1 MNLRVLIIDDDVRI
15 AEIHRLY
22 VEKIEGFEVVGIAN
36 SLEDAQSQLDVL
48 EPDLLLLDIFF
59 PEGSGLEFL
68 KKARMHSKKVDV
80 IPITAAKEVNL
91 FNEAIHGGVFDYIL
105 KPVVFSRFLK
115 TLERY
120 RQTKN
125 QLLNIDQ
132 LDQSEVDRAL
142 HTHTASEDLSK
153 FQELPKG
160 IDKLTLEKV
169 QQVLSSVQI
178 PGLTSEE
185 VASHIG
191 ASRTTVR
198 RYLEYLVSQMILDVD
213 ISYGGVGRPERR
225 YFRKKR

>member
-1 MNLRVLIIDDDVRI
+1 M
-15 AEIHRLY
+15 
-22 VEKIEGFEVVGIAN
+22 
-36 SLEDAQSQLDVL
+36 
-48 EPDLLLLDIFF
+48 
-59 PEGSGLEFL
+59 
-68 KKARMHSKKVDV
+68 
-80 IPITAAKEVNL
+80 
-91 FNEAIHGGVFDYIL
+91 FNDAIHGGVFDYIL
-105 KPVVFSRFLK
+105 KPVVFTRFQK

-142 HTHTASEDLSK
+142 HKASVDLSK

-169 QQVLSSVQI
+169 QQVLSLVQS

-185 VASHIG
+185 VAFQIG
-191 ASRTTVR
+191 AIRTPVR

-225 YFRKKR
+225 YFINKH

>member
-15 AEIHRLY
+15 AEIHRRY

-36 SLEDAQSQLDVL
+36 NLEDAQSQVDVL

-105 KPVVFSRFLK
+105 KPVVFTRFQK

-142 HTHTASEDLSK
+142 HTASQDWSK

-169 QQVLSSVQI
+169 QQVLSSVQS

-185 VASHIG
+185 VSSQIG

-225 YFRKKR
+225 YFGKKH

>member
-15 AEIHRLY
+15 AEIHRQY
-22 VEKIEGFEVVGIAN
+22 VEKIEGFEVVGISN
-36 SLEDAQSQLDVL
+36 NLEDAQCQLDVL

-59 PEGSGLEFL
+59 PEGNGLGFL
-68 KKARMHSKKVDV
+68 KKARMHNKKVDV

-105 KPVVFSRFLK
+105 KPVVFSRFQK

-120 RQTKN
+120 QQTKN

-142 HTHTASEDLSK
+142 HTANQDRGMFKEFH
-153 FQELPKG
+153 KG

-169 QQVLSSVQI
+169 QQVLSSVQS

-185 VASHIG
+185 VASQIG

-198 RYLEYLVSQMILDVD
+198 RYLEYLVSQMILNVD

-225 YFRKKR
+225 YFINKH

>member
-1 MNLRVLIIDDDVRI
+1 MNLRVLIIDDDIRI
-15 AEIHRLY
+15 AEIHRRY

-36 SLEDAQSQLDVL
+36 NLEDAQSQLDVL

-68 KKARMHSKKVDV
+68 KKARMHSKQVDV

-91 FNEAIHGGVFDYIL
+91 FKEAIYGGVFDYIL
-105 KPVVFSRFLK
+105 KPVVFTRFQT

-142 HTHTASEDLSK
+142 HTASQDWSK

-169 QQVLSSVQI
+169 QQFLI
-178 PGLTSEE
+178 
-185 VASHIG
+185 
-191 ASRTTVR
+191 TV
-198 RYLEYLVSQMILDVD
+198 I
-213 ISYGGVGRPERR
+213 
-225 YFRKKR
+225 

>member
-1 MNLRVLIIDDDVRI
+1 MNLRVLIIDDDIRI
-15 AEIHRLY
+15 AEIHRRY

-36 SLEDAQSQLDVL
+36 NLEDAQSQLDVL

-68 KKARMHSKKVDV
+68 KKARMHSKQVDV

-91 FNEAIHGGVFDYIL
+91 FNEAIYGGVFDYIL
-105 KPVVFSRFLK
+105 KPVVFTRFQT

-142 HTHTASEDLSK
+142 HTASGDLSK

-160 IDKLTLEKV
+160 IDRLTLEKV
-169 QQVLSSVQI
+169 QQVLSSVQS

-185 VASHIG
+185 AASQIG

-225 YFRKKR
+225 YFRNKH

>member
-15 AEIHRLY
+15 AEIHRQY
-22 VEKIEGFEVVGIAN
+22 VEKIEGFEVVGISN
-36 SLEDAQSQLDVL
+36 NLEDAQCQLDVL

-59 PEGSGLEFL
+59 PEGNGLGFL
-68 KKARMHSKKVDV
+68 KKARMHNKKVDV

-105 KPVVFSRFLK
+105 KPVVFSRFQK

-120 RQTKN
+120 QQTKN

-142 HTHTASEDLSK
+142 HTANEDWGRFK
-153 FQELPKG
+153 ELPKG

-169 QQVLSSVQI
+169 QQVLSSVLS

-185 VASHIG
+185 VASQIG

-198 RYLEYLVSQMILDVD
+198 RYLEYLVSQMILNVD

-225 YFRKKR
+225 YFINQH